1 MIFSK
6 LTITASVAL
15 SIVGTSAARAQVG
28 PCYSA
33 EQCRAMRYNYDLVLQ
48 QQREV
53 AVQQARQAAIDL
65 QNQQRAEAQTGAD
78 RIETENRIRQA
89 AIDAEAAQLAAENSP
104 DNKCHDPVVAGILIA
119 DFNNLAKDANT
130 PSAVDIEHLTT
141 KRYDSSDIFVCRGIF
156 VLTIGTRLPG
166 VISSRLNVAN
176 DPIISFSVSAFYM
189 QLDPTK

>member
-6 LTITASVAL
+6 FTIVAGVAL
-15 SIVGTSAARAQVG
+15 SIACTSAARAQLG

-53 AVQQARQAAIDL
+53 EVQQARQAAIDL
-65 QNQQRAEAQTGAD
+65 QNQQRDKAQAE
-78 RIETENRIRQA
+78 QA
-89 AIDAEAAQLAAENSP
+89 AIAAEVAQLAAENSP

-156 VLTIGTRLPG
+156 VLTTGTRLPG

-189 QLDPTK
+189 QLEPTK